1 MKIPFTNYFIDKR
14 ENVTKP
20 FKSFTILGE
29 GEGCLC
35 CHRDMDLRMG
45 YCWDCAEMQS
55 VFIDGTDMYDNA
67 IKTADNEPESITRL
81 RYIINRASR
90 MGLY

>member
-14 ENVTKP
+14 ENETKQ
-20 FKSFTILGE
+20 FKSFTVIE
-29 GEGCLC
+29 EGCAC

-45 YCWDCAEMQS
+45 YCFDCVEMQS
-55 VFIDGTDMYDNA
+55 VFIDGTDMYDKK
-67 IKTADNEPESITRL
+67 IKTAGNEPESITRL
-81 RYIINRASR
+81 KYIINRASR